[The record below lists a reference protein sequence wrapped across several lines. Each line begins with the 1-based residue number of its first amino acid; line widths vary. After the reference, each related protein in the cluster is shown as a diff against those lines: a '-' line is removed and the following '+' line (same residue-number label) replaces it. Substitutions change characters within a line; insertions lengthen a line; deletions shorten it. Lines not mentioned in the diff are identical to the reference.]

1 MLRNAAYSIT
11 IFVPKQFRKM
21 YNVYKGGEIM
31 ATRRNW
37 TREETVL
44 AMDLYTRIPFS
55 KIGKKNQEIIK
66 LAQIIKRTPDA
77 VAYKMSNLAHYDPE
91 LQARHVTGLSHTSKL
106 DKEIYD
112 EFANNIE
119 ELSYYAQ
126 NILAQ
131 LQHTTVK
138 DLLPD
143 LQLDSLP
150 LGMDKEQ
157 QTKVRIG
164 QYFFRMSVLM
174 SYGNACC
181 VTGLNNRELL
191 VASHIKPWS
200 VSNTETERTNPCN
213 GLCLNSM
220 HDKAFDKGLITID
233 KSYHIVNSRFIKDAV
248 MDDKTREWFSF
259 YDGKEIILPDKF
271 LPGKEFIEYHNDV
284 IFKGV

>member
-1 MLRNAAYSIT
+1 M
-11 IFVPKQFRKM
+11 
-21 YNVYKGGEIM
+21 
-31 ATRRNW
+31 
-37 TREETVL
+37 
-44 AMDLYTRIPFS
+44 
-55 KIGKKNQEIIK
+55 
-66 LAQIIKRTPDA
+66 
-77 VAYKMSNLAHYDPE
+77 
-91 LQARHVTGLSHTSKL
+91 
-106 DKEIYD
+106 
-112 EFANNIE
+112 
-119 ELSYYAQ
+119 
-126 NILAQ
+126 AQ
-131 LQHTTVK
+131 LQNTTVK

-143 LQLDSLP
+143 LQLDNLP

-233 KSYHIVNSRFIKDAV
+233 KNYHIVNSRFIKDAV
-248 MDDKTREWFSF
+248 MDDKTRKWFSF

>member
-1 MLRNAAYSIT
+1 MT
-11 IFVPKQFRKM
+11 ISVQKQFRKM

-55 KIGKKNQEIIK
+55 KIGKNNQEIIK

-91 LQARHVTGLSHTSKL
+91 LQARHVAGLSHTSKF

-131 LQHTTVK
+131 LQNTTVK

-143 LQLDSLP
+143 LQLDNLP

-233 KSYHIVNSRFIKDAV
+233 KNYHIVNSRFIKDAV
-248 MDDKTREWFSF
+248 MDDKTRKWFSF

>member
-1 MLRNAAYSIT
+1 
-11 IFVPKQFRKM
+11 
-21 YNVYKGGEIM
+21 M
-31 ATRRNW
+31 A
-37 TREETVL
+37 
-44 AMDLYTRIPFS
+44 
-55 KIGKKNQEIIK
+55 
-66 LAQIIKRTPDA
+66 
-77 VAYKMSNLAHYDPE
+77 
-91 LQARHVTGLSHTSKL
+91 GLSHTSKL

-131 LQHTTVK
+131 LQNTTVK

-143 LQLDSLP
+143 LQLDNLP

-233 KSYHIVNSRFIKDAV
+233 KNYHIVNSRFIKDAV
-248 MDDKTREWFSF
+248 MDDKTRKWFSF